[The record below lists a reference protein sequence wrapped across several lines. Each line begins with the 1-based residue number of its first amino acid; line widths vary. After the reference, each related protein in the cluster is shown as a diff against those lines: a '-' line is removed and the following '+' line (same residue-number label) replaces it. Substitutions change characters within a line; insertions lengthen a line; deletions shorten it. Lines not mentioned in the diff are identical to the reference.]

1 MIRAKATIAAIAT
14 GASPGAIGVVRISGP
29 ESAAIVRAIGG
40 KLPPPRYAS
49 LQTFRAADGTR
60 IDHGLVLYFPGP
72 ASYTGED
79 MAEFHAHGGLI
90 VLSRLLEAI
99 YTAGAAPAAPGEFSA
114 RAFCNRKID
123 LLQAEAI
130 ADLIS
135 LSTDRALAAANAA
148 IRGDFSTH
156 IRNLSAALIAI
167 RTNIEAAIDFAED
180 AISAT
185 GADNLYREVLHVRD
199 AISAL
204 LVSGRQGALLMRGA
218 NVVIVGQPNTGKST
232 LLNRLA
238 GEDRAIVSP
247 QAGTTR
253 DVLQVDI
260 NFDGLLLT
268 VHDTAGIRVAIDEIE
283 REGVR
288 RAHAALSQAD
298 VIVYVAD
305 RNDSE
310 PDSLDIAPTAKLI
323 RVRNKIDLIGESPS
337 IRRMSD
343 GYEVHLSART
353 GAGLDL
359 LREAI
364 QKIAG
369 LQGEVISP
377 FLARERHLE
386 ALRTALR
393 ALDFA
398 DSNAFTEVLELTA
411 EKLRQAQV
419 ALEELVGEYSNED
432 LLGNIFAHFC
442 IGK

>member
-1 MIRAKATIAAIAT
+1 MIRFKATIAAIAT
-14 GASPGAIGVVRISGP
+14 GASPGAIGVIRISGP
-29 ESAAIVRAIGG
+29 ASAAIVRTIGG

-49 LQTFRAADGTR
+49 LQIFRAADGSR

-90 VLSRLLEAI
+90 VLARLLEAV
-99 YTAGAAPAAPGEFSA
+99 YAAGAAPAAPGEFSA
-114 RAFCNRKID
+114 RAFCNGKID
-123 LLQAEAI
+123 LLQAEAV

-148 IRGDFSTH
+148 IQGEFSTH
-156 IRNLSAALIAI
+156 IRNLSAALMAI
-167 RTNIEAAIDFAED
+167 RTNIEASIDFAEE

-185 GADNLYREVLHVRD
+185 GADALYCEVCTVRD
-199 AISAL
+199 AIAAL
-204 LVSGRQGALLMRGA
+204 LASGRQGALLMRGA

-247 QAGTTR
+247 LAGTTR

-268 VHDTAGIRVAIDEIE
+268 VHDTAGIRVAVDEIE

-288 RAHAALSQAD
+288 RARTAVSRAD

-305 RNDSE
+305 QNDSE
-310 PDSLDIAPTAKLI
+310 PDSLDMTPTAKLI
-323 RVRNKIDLIGESPS
+323 RVRNKIDLTGASPS
-337 IRRMSD
+337 VRRRSD
-343 GYEVHLSART
+343 GFEVHLSART

-364 QKIAG
+364 QDAAG
-369 LQGEVISP
+369 LQGEASSP

-386 ALRTALR
+386 ALRTALN

-398 DSNAFTEVLELTA
+398 DAATFTAVLELTA